1 MISSSTIKKF
11 KCGDEVAFE
20 EIFNEYSKKSYYLAL
35 KYTKNRDDS
44 DDCVQEIFIKLYR
57 NIEKFDEKKSSF
69 STWFYQLSKN
79 CILDYLSS
87 KNCYNEKYVVNNEYI
102 ELSKD
107 EKIQEEDLSTQT
119 EIEKIIGKYNYQVVF
134 LKLGYMLTFNEIAEE
149 LNISASK
156 AKRIYYNS
164 IELIERSMKK

>member
-1 MISSSTIKKF
+1 M
-11 KCGDEVAFE
+11 
-20 EIFNEYSKKSYYLAL
+20 
-35 KYTKNRDDS
+35 R
-44 DDCVQEIFIKLYR
+44 
-57 NIEKFDEKKSSF
+57 
-69 STWFYQLSKN
+69 
-79 CILDYLSS
+79 S

-119 EIEKIIGKYNYQVVF
+119 EIEKIIGKDNYQVVF